1 MRGGPAHSGAMTN
14 TPAPR
19 AAAPLSLSRW
29 PGLGVAALC
38 GAALGVASGVLQP
51 RGPVTPAEA
60 FGLIAGGLAAGL
72 VAGVVSRSRG
82 ALVAASA
89 GYLLAFELVRTGAG
103 LPTTEGLRLDS
114 AFGPLAYALG
124 RIVPWPMAVLS
135 LGVGIGWG
143 RRPRAGRRPGVGLI
157 AATAVTALV
166 ATSLLLPPSSPP
178 LRDADGTPIAGA
190 VTELVRVELG
200 GHEQWIEVRGARA
213 DLPVL
218 LYLSGGPGQ
227 SDLAYSRVLLKPL
240 TRDFLVVGWDQR
252 GAGKSY
258 PGLDA
263 ASLTPRQAVADTI
276 QLARWLTERYG
287 QDKVYLLGESWG
299 SLLGVMAVKEAP
311 ELFHAYVG
319 SGQMVDP
326 LETDEGIYRDLVIA
340 AMGTG
345 NGELVARLATMGGPP
360 YDGVLDYATIMAHY
374 PLLEGGYTPPEA
386 YLRRGAS
393 SGVGPY
399 GILGAEYGPLER
411 VNVARGLLDM
421 FSVMYPQL
429 QQIDLRADAAR
440 LEVPVYILAGEHE
453 LAARTKPAEE
463 WFAVLDAPVK
473 RWYALPDAGHSVA
486 FEQADELHRILVE
499 DVGRP

>member
-1 MRGGPAHSGAMTN
+1 MTN
-14 TPAPR
+14 PPDPR
-19 AAAPLSLSRW
+19 TDVPLSRW
-29 PGLGVAALC
+29 PGLGVAMLC
-38 GAALGVASGVLQP
+38 GAALGTASGLLQP

-60 FGLIAGGLAAGL
+60 GVLIAGGLAAGL

-82 ALVAASA
+82 SLAAASA
-89 GYLLAFELVRTGAG
+89 GYLLVFELVRAGAG
-103 LPTTEGLRLDS
+103 LPTTDVLRLDS

-124 RIVPWPMAVLS
+124 RIVPWPMALLS

-143 RRPRAGRRPGVGLI
+143 RRPRAGRRPGAGLI
-157 AATAVTALV
+157 AATVVSALV
-166 ATSLLLPPSSPP
+166 AASLLLPPSSPP
-178 LRDADGTPIAGA
+178 LRDADGTRVPGG
-190 VTELVRVELG
+190 VTELVSVDLG
-200 GHEQWIEVRGARA
+200 GHEQWIEVRGARV

-227 SDLAYSRVLLKPL
+227 SDLAYSRVLLEPL

-258 PGLDA
+258 PDLDA
-263 ASLTPRQAVADTI
+263 ATLTPQRAVADTI
-276 QLARWLTERYG
+276 ELARWLTERYG
-287 QDKVYLLGESWG
+287 QEKVYLLGESWG

-340 AMGTG
+340 AMGAG
-345 NGELVARLATMGGPP
+345 NGDLVARLATMGPPP
-360 YDGVLDYATIMAHY
+360 YPSVFDYATIMAHY
-374 PLLEGGYTPPEA
+374 PLLEGGYTPPAAYRQRGEA
-386 YLRRGAS
+386 

-411 VNVARGLLDM
+411 VNVVRGLLDM

-429 QQIDLRADAAR
+429 QEVDLRADAAR
-440 LEVPVYILAGEHE
+440 LEVPVYILAGQHE
-453 LAARTKPAEE
+453 LAARTRPAQE
-463 WFAVLDAPVK
+463 WFDALEAPDK
-473 RWYALPDAGHSVA
+473 RWYTLADAGHSVA

-499 DVGRP
+499 DIGRP